1 VGANYNCTC
10 IIIFKRP
17 IHRRESV
24 FYLLTDCFQF
34 FPGLLVSTRVAPA
47 VASATHAVVDAAEVE
62 VVVAAAAETTAA
74 AVVPGSTSTAP
85 RPGPTTG

>member
-1 VGANYNCTC
+1 
-10 IIIFKRP
+10 
-17 IHRRESV
+17 
-24 FYLLTDCFQF
+24 
-34 FPGLLVSTRVAPA
+34 VSTRVAPA